1 MDEKMSHLKRKKW
14 YSVNITPD
22 CKYNLVIMTDMGYIF
37 TAIYEDNKF
46 LITTLRNG
54 KVYYEETIHQDSI
67 VKWMKI

>member
-1 MDEKMSHLKRKKW
+1 MSHLKRKKW

-37 TAIYEDNKF
+37 TAIYADNKF
-46 LITTLRNG
+46 LITTLING

>member
-1 MDEKMSHLKRKKW
+1 MKKMSHLKRKKW
-14 YSVNITPD
+14 YSVNIRPD

-46 LITTLRNG
+46 LITTLRIG

>member
-1 MDEKMSHLKRKKW
+1 MDKRALHLKRKKW
-14 YSVNITPD
+14 YSVNIRPD
-22 CKYNLVIMTDMGYIF
+22 CRYNLVIITDMGYIF

-54 KVYYEETIHQDSI
+54 KVYYEETIDQESI